1 MIMEKQYAVLG
12 LGSFGESVALTLENM
27 GCDVLVMDDSYE
39 KIQDISDKVS
49 YAMKADVSDPD
60 ALQALGGKNLDGVV
74 VAVSENLEAGIMAT
88 MLCKEMGIPLV
99 VAKAKNRLQGAIL
112 QRVGAD
118 RIVYPEIE
126 MGSRVAKSLV
136 SREFMD
142 WIELS
147 NDYSMVEIA
156 VPDKWV
162 GRTLVD
168 INVRERLGIN
178 VVGIIVN
185 GKIDVTLD
193 PQKPLPE
200 GGILIVIGANDVL
213 EKFDSKKKL

>member
-1 MIMEKQYAVLG
+1 MEKQYAVLG

-49 YAMKADVSDPD
+49 YAMKADVADPD
-60 ALQALGGKNLDGVV
+60 ALQALGGRNLDGVV

-99 VAKAKNRLQGAIL
+99 VAKAKNKLQGAIL

-178 VVGIIVN
+178 VVGIIIN

>member
-1 MIMEKQYAVLG
+1 MEKQYAVLG
-12 LGSFGESVALTLENM
+12 LGSFGESVALTLEKM

-39 KIQDISDKVS
+39 KIQEISDKVS
-49 YAMKADVSDPD
+49 YAMKADVADPD
-60 ALQALGGKNLDGVV
+60 ALQALGGRNLDGVV

-99 VAKAKNRLQGAIL
+99 VAKAKNELQGAIL
-112 QRVGAD
+112 TRVGAD

-126 MGSRVAKSLV
+126 MGSRVAKSLI

-156 VPDKWV
+156 VPERWA
-162 GRTLVD
+162 GRGLAD
-168 INVRERLGIN
+168 LSVRERLGIN
-178 VVGIIVN
+178 VVGIIIN
-185 GKIDVTLD
+185 GKIDVNLD
-193 PQKPLPE
+193 PQMPLPRD
-200 GGILIVIGANDVL
+200 GILIVIGANDVL
-213 EKFDSKKKL
+213 EKFDSDKK

>member
-99 VAKAKNRLQGAIL
+99 VAKAKNKLQGAIL
-112 QRVGAD
+112 KRVGAD

-178 VVGIIVN
+178 VVGIIIN

-200 GGILIVIGANDVL
+200 GGILIVLGANDVL